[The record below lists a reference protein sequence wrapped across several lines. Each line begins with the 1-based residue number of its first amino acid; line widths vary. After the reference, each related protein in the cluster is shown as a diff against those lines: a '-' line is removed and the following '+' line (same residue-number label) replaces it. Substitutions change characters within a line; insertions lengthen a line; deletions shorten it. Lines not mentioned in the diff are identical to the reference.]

1 MTHNEVRNAI
11 LTAFLSMWG
20 TTTLVAHDNQQFS
33 PPDDRTPWIRHNIRF
48 MDGWQASI
56 GDPGNNL
63 FRNTGMVVVQVFTP
77 VGDFTYNNDVYCQT
91 IYNHYKGNVSIT
103 GVRFSSTRIVT
114 WGPEVGKVWYR
125 QDVDVDF
132 QFDDLG

>member
-20 TTTLVAHDNQQFS
+20 TTTPVAHDNQQFS

-63 FRNTGMVVVQVFTP
+63 FRNTGMVVVQYLQP
-77 VGDFTYNNDVYCQT
+77 VGDFMYNNDVYCRLST
-91 IYNHYKGNVSIT
+91 IIIKECVNYGI
-103 GVRFSSTRIVT
+103 RFSNIRIVT
-114 WGPEVGKVWYR
+114 WGPEVGKVWFR